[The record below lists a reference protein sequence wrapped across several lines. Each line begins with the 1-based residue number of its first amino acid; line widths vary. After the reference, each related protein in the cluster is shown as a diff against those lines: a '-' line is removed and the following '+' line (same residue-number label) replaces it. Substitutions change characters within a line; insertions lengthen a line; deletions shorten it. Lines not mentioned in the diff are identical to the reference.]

1 MKDSDE
7 RRIVRF
13 EDLNLLGKAV
23 FLTGAALRTTATLLD
38 QAVDRAA
45 DLYLEAEEA
54 FKRELDDSIEEATII
69 DEQPRQRS

>member
-1 MKDSDE
+1 MNDPDE

-23 FLTGAALRTTATLLD
+23 FLTGAAVRTTATLLD
-38 QAVDRAA
+38 RAVDRAA

-54 FKRELDDSIEEATII
+54 FKRELDDSIEEATIL
-69 DEQPRQRS
+69 DERPRQNS